1 MKRARERI
9 RELTPLH
16 RMGLPVSMVVQEIN
30 QFLAGWAAYFRYGNS
45 TRQLRAMDKYV
56 VEQLCRFIAR
66 KYGRRGMLTCPA
78 IPISVC
84 VHWRERLSTI
94 LRMSEMK
101 GSGEPCDGERHA
113 RFDEG
118 RLQSDLPRQ
127 PSTLLMRNVLSQV
140 PSPQKTWLWEGR
152 RVFPEFMT

>member
-56 VEQLCRFIAR
+56 VE
-66 KYGRRGMLTCPA
+66 
-78 IPISVC
+78 
-84 VHWRERLSTI
+84 
-94 LRMSEMK
+94 
-101 GSGEPCDGERHA
+101 
-113 RFDEG
+113 
-118 RLQSDLPRQ
+118 
-127 PSTLLMRNVLSQV
+127 
-140 PSPQKTWLWEGR
+140 
-152 RVFPEFMT
+152 